1 MMRNR
6 NLPETAEQQPSEAQ
20 LAALVADLLNSTEL
34 RGLAAAVGRHWLRD
48 WSDHHRLKRLLAKPA
63 AWALSKSLAPSDG
76 TPLTERLQKPE
87 HVETLAAQIPQMLR
101 GLGPLLVSLVG
112 AVEKLPTAAKQ
123 ALLDRMLAGPEGVDD
138 GAAHSLLAGLARIA
152 EDLYRHDPLFFS
164 TRLSPLLDRWLG
176 STDFGELQALLAAGR
191 EDLRALIGQA
201 ISMLF
206 EYPAKLVALLALVPD
221 GLNLGIGA
229 LHDLL
234 GHVNTLPPD
243 IFTDLL
249 LSIYRQVD
257 ATLIGQS
264 VNRANEAIR
273 QLHTG
278 STLIGEMDAPR
289 FSNDLRDKLRD
300 VAAQIDPALAIK
312 ARAALIDSRETLI
325 RILIDTAQE
334 RPELLNLWLRQ
345 LAEGRNAEIR
355 LFKRK
360 IEAIET
366 LPADDAVAALG
377 AGLSSWNAYD
387 LAETVNSLARLA
399 NRIGRLTPEVFKSLV
414 TEFVNTLDLDELEE
428 SLARLA
434 PDLARA
440 IRPAF
445 RRLAPPLIGELC
457 AFFTPGEED
466 DGCDDAMQ
474 AAREQLRRLLLGEEQ
489 KG

>member
-1 MMRNR
+1 MRNR
-6 NLPETAEQQPSEAQ
+6 TLPETAEQQRSEAQ
-20 LAALVADLLNSTEL
+20 LAALVADLLNSAEL
-34 RGLAAAVGRHWLRD
+34 RGLAAAVGRHWLGD

-76 TPLTERLQKPE
+76 TPLAERFQKPE
-87 HVETLAAQIPQMLR
+87 YVETLSAQWPQMR
-101 GLGPLLVSLVG
+101 QGLGTLLRSLLA
-112 AVEKLPTAAKQ
+112 AVEKLPTERKQ

-138 GAAHSLLAGLARIA
+138 GAQRSLLAGLARIA

-176 STDFGELQALLAAGR
+176 RTDFGELHALLEAGR
-191 EDLRALIGQA
+191 EDLRASIGQA
-201 ISMLF
+201 IGMLF
-206 EYPAKLVALLALVPD
+206 EYPAKLVALLSLVPD
-221 GLNLGIGA
+221 GLNLALGA
-229 LHDLL
+229 FHDLL

-289 FSNDLRDKLRD
+289 FSSDLGDKLREI
-300 VAAQIDPALAIK
+300 AAQIDPALAVK

-325 RILIDTAQE
+325 RILIDTTQE
-334 RPELLNLWLRQ
+334 HPDLLNLWLEQ
-345 LAEGRNAEIR
+345 LAVGRNAEIR

-360 IEAIET
+360 IEVLET
-366 LPADDAVAALG
+366 LPADDAVEALC

-399 NRIGRLTPEVFKSLV
+399 NRIGRLTPGVFKSLV

-428 SLARLA
+428 SLAGLA

-440 IRPAF
+440 VRPVF

-457 AFFTPGEED
+457 ALFEPDAED
-466 DGCDDAMQ
+466 DGCDEAMH
-474 AAREQLRRLLLGEEQ
+474 AARERLRRLLRGEEQ
-489 KG
+489 KR